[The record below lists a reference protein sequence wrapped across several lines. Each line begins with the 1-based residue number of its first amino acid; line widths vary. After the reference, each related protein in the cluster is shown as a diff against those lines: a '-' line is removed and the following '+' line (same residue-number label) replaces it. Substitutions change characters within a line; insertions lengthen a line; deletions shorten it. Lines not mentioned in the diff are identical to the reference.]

1 MTFHILNG
9 DALAERFPSEID
21 GERIIFRECLIEG
34 PLEIES
40 LDRFLDARDNY
51 LSSTYP
57 WNAPDYYTK
66 FVKPELQKVAH
77 IPNGSDVYLWFEED
91 LFCLMN
97 AWFVMYQLYS
107 AEKDLQVYWI
117 HPPMT
122 MQYGFGGLSPDE
134 LKHAPNH
141 AKKINSKDLETAAH
155 LWRMIVKE
163 DFDSISDIH
172 FSETFEFL
180 NTGIQLLLN
189 LKVEKKPE
197 LLLKELISNT
207 ENPTFGAIFR
217 KFHATAPEYGLGD
230 LQVKRLYDLIMNH

>member
-1 MTFHILNG
+1 LTFHILNG
-9 DALAERFPSEID
+9 DALAERCPSEID

-57 WNAPDYYTK
+57 GNAPEYYTK
-66 FVKPELQKVAH
+66 FVKPELQKVAD

-97 AWFVMYQLYS
+97 AWFVMYQLSS
-107 AEKDLQVYWI
+107 AEKDLQIYWI

-134 LKHAPNH
+134 LKHAPNY
-141 AKKINSKDLETAAH
+141 AKRVNSSDLETGAH

-163 DFDSISDIH
+163 DYNSISDIH

-217 KFHATAPEYGLGD
+217 KFHTTAPEYGLGD

>member
-1 MTFHILNG
+1 LTFHILNG

-34 PLEIES
+34 PLEIKS
-40 LDRFLDARDNY
+40 SDRFLDARDNY

-57 WNAPDYYTK
+57 GNAPDYYTK
-66 FVKPELQKVAH
+66 FVKPELQKVVD

-97 AWFVMYQLYS
+97 AWFVMYQLS
-107 AEKDLQVYWI
+107 NIEKNLQIYWI

-122 MQYGFGGLSPDE
+122 IQYGFGGLSPNE

-141 AKKINSKDLETAAH
+141 AKKINSKDLETAAL
-155 LWRMIVKE
+155 LWRLIAKE
-163 DFDSISDIH
+163 DYESISDIR
-172 FSETFEFL
+172 FSEDFEFL
-180 NTGIQLLLN
+180 NTGTQLLLN

-207 ENPTFGAIFR
+207 ENPAFGAIFR

-230 LQVKRLYDLIMNH
+230 LQVKRLYDKIVTH